1 MLESSIMQTKI
12 RGRFLRLAGLS
23 LVLILLIS
31 ACAGPKHLPLITPAA
46 LPEFTASPNPI
57 QRQTMAAANATP
69 TPVPSPTP
77 WPVAT
82 ATPSS
87 ILIKD
92 LAAEGLNPLTGL
104 PVDDQTLLQQRP
116 VLVKIANWP
125 QGLRPAAGLN
135 QADLVF
141 EYYIGAQANHFLA
154 VYYGQDS
161 EQVGPL
167 APARIL
173 DARLS
178 EHYQGILAYASADNT
193 VEKVLSEVLPGRA
206 FLRGFTPCPAMC
218 NLTDAGGE
226 NTYVN
231 TSAVRELYRA
241 ENPESDIVNLSG
253 LNFASRLFQRDAEAQ
268 QLSYLYADF
277 SVMQWDYDPQ
287 SGQYQLSQDYA
298 APDGSISIAP
308 SYDRVDGTPIAFDN
322 IIVLFASYIEYGTS
336 LYDIDF
342 REGDPH
348 QPALVLR
355 DGKLLYGTW
364 MTLDPFTPIQ
374 LTDASGQPLALK
386 PGRSWIVFAG
396 TKSPT
401 SEVEPGIWEII
412 FSLN

>member
-1 MLESSIMQTKI
+1 MLESSIMQAKI
-12 RGRFLRLAGLS
+12 RKRFLRLAGLS

-31 ACAGPKHLPLITPAA
+31 ACAGPKHLPQITPAA
-46 LPEFTASPNPI
+46 LPEFTATPNPI

-69 TPVPSPTP
+69 TPVPSSTP

-82 ATPSS
+82 ATPPSS
-87 ILIKD
+87 LIKD

-125 QGLRPAAGLN
+125 QGLRPAAGLD

-154 VYYGQDS
+154 VYHGQDS
-161 EQVGPL
+161 EHVGPL
-167 APARIL
+167 APARMV

-231 TSAVRELYRA
+231 TSAVQELYRA

-253 LNFASRLFQRDAEAQ
+253 LNFASRLSHWDAEVQ

-308 SYDRVDGTPIAFDN
+308 SYDRVDSTPIAFDN

-342 REGDPH
+342 RDGDPH

-364 MTLDPFTPIQ
+364 MTPDPFTPIQ

-396 TKSPT
+396 TKSST
-401 SEVEPGIWEII
+401 SEVEPGVWEVT

>member
-1 MLESSIMQTKI
+1 MLESSIMQAKI
-12 RGRFLRLAGLS
+12 RGRFLWFAGLS

-31 ACAGPKHLPLITPAA
+31 ACAGPKHLPQITPAA
-46 LPEFTASPNPI
+46 LPEFTPSPNPI

-82 ATPSS
+82 ATPPS

-154 VYYGQDS
+154 VYHGQDS

-167 APARIL
+167 APARMV

-253 LNFASRLFQRDAEAQ
+253 LNFASRLSQWNAEAQ
-268 QLSYLYADF
+268 QLSYMYADF
-277 SVMQWDYDPQ
+277 SVMQWEYDPQ

-298 APDGSISIAP
+298 APDGSISIAH

-322 IIVLFASYIEYGTS
+322 IIVLFASYFEYGTS

-342 REGDPH
+342 REGNPH

-364 MTLDPFTPIQ
+364 MTPDPFTPIQ
-374 LTDASGQPLALK
+374 LTDGSGQPLALK

-396 TKSPT
+396 TNSPT
-401 SEVEPGIWEII
+401 SEVEPGVWEIS

>member
-1 MLESSIMQTKI
+1 MQAKS
-12 RGRFLRLAGLS
+12 RARFLWMAGALS
-23 LVLILLIS
+23 ALIFLVS
-31 ACAGPKHLPLITPAA
+31 ACSSRSRLPQLTPAA
-46 LPEFTASPNPI
+46 IPSITTTPNPI

-82 ATPSS
+82 ATPPS

-92 LAAEGLNPLTGL
+92 LVAEGTNPLTGL
-104 PVDDQTLLQQRP
+104 PVNDPTLLQQRP
-116 VLVKIANWP
+116 VLVKVANWP

-141 EYYIGAQANHFLA
+141 EYYIGAQTNHFLA
-154 VYYGQDS
+154 VYYGQEA
-161 EQVGPL
+161 EQAGPL
-167 APARIL
+167 APARMV

-178 EHYQGILAYASADNT
+178 EHYQGILAYASADRT
-193 VEKVLSEVLPGRA
+193 VEKVLGEVLPGRA
-206 FLRGFTPCPAMC
+206 FVRGYTPCPAMC

-231 TSAVRELYRA
+231 TSALRELYLA
-241 ENPESDIVNLSG
+241 ENPKGDDVNLSG
-253 LNFASRLFQRDAEAQ
+253 LSFDSRLTRWDAEAQ

-277 SVMQWDYDPQ
+277 SVMQWDYDPR

-298 APDGSISIAP
+298 DPNGTIRIVP
-308 SYDRVDGTPIAFDN
+308 SLDRLDETPIAFDN
-322 IIVLFASYIEYGTS
+322 ILILFANYFEYGAAR
-336 LYDIDF
+336 YDIDF

-348 QPALVLR
+348 QQALVLR

-364 MTLDPFTPIQ
+364 MAPDPFSPIQ

-386 PGRSWIVFAG
+386 PGRSWIVFTG
-396 TKSPT
+396 TKSST
-401 SEVEPGIWEII
+401 NEVDRGIWEIA

>member
-1 MLESSIMQTKI
+1 
-12 RGRFLRLAGLS
+12 
-23 LVLILLIS
+23 
-31 ACAGPKHLPLITPAA
+31 
-46 LPEFTASPNPI
+46 
-57 QRQTMAAANATP
+57 MAAANATP

-396 TKSPT
+396 TNSPT
-401 SEVEPGIWEII
+401 SEVEPGVWEIS

>member
-1 MLESSIMQTKI
+1 MLESSIMQAKT
-12 RGRFLRLAGLS
+12 RVRLLRLVGLS
-23 LVLILLIS
+23 LVLILLVS
-31 ACAGPKHLPLITPAA
+31 ACAVPKHLPQITPAA
-46 LPEFTASPNPI
+46 LPDYTATPNLI

-77 WPVAT
+77 WPIAT
-82 ATPSS
+82 TTAAPTQ
-87 ILIKD
+87 LD
-92 LAAEGLNPLTGL
+92 LTADGLNPLTGL
-104 PVDDQTLLQQRP
+104 PVDDQTCLQQRP

-141 EYYIGAQANHFLA
+141 EYYIGAQTNHFLA

-167 APARIL
+167 APARMV

-178 EHYQGILAYASADNT
+178 EHYQGILTYASADNT

-218 NLTDAGGE
+218 NLTDDGGE

-308 SYDRVDGTPIAFDN
+308 SYDRVDSTPIAFDN

-396 TKSPT
+396 TNSPT
-401 SEVEPGIWEII
+401 SEVEPGVWEIS

>member
-1 MLESSIMQTKI
+1 MQAKI
-12 RGRFLRLAGLS
+12 RGRIFRLAGLS
-23 LVLILLIS
+23 LVLILLLS
-31 ACAGPKHLPLITPAA
+31 ACAGAKHLPQITPAA
-46 LPEFTASPNPI
+46 LPEFTATPNPI

-82 ATPSS
+82 ATPPS

-154 VYYGQDS
+154 VYHGQDS

-167 APARIL
+167 APARMV

-231 TSAVRELYRA
+231 TSAVQELYRA

-253 LNFASRLFQRDAEAQ
+253 LNFASRLSHWDAEVQ

-308 SYDRVDGTPIAFDN
+308 SYDRVDSTPIAFDN

-342 REGDPH
+342 RDGDPH

-364 MTLDPFTPIQ
+364 MTPDPFTPIQ

-396 TKSPT
+396 TKSST
-401 SEVEPGIWEII
+401 SEVEPGVWEVT

>member
-1 MLESSIMQTKI
+1 MLESSRMQAKI
-12 RGRFLRLAGLS
+12 RARFVRLAGLS

-31 ACAGPKHLPLITPAA
+31 ACTVSKHLPQITPAT
-46 LPEFTASPNPI
+46 LPDFTATPNLI

-92 LAAEGLNPLTGL
+92 LAAEGINPLTGL
-104 PVDDQTLLQQRP
+104 PVNDQTLLQQRP

-125 QGLRPAAGLN
+125 QSLRPAAGLN

-141 EYYIGAQANHFLA
+141 EYYIGAQMNHFLA
-154 VYYGQDS
+154 VYHGQDA

-167 APARIL
+167 APARMV

-178 EHYQGILAYASADNT
+178 EHYQGVLAYASADST
-193 VEKVLSEVLPGRA
+193 VGEVLSSVLPGRA
-206 FLRGFTPCPAMC
+206 FVRGFTPCPAMC

-231 TSAVRELYRA
+231 TGAVQELYQT
-241 ENPESDIVNLSG
+241 ENPNGDDINLSG
-253 LNFASRLFQRDAEAQ
+253 LSFDSRLTQWDAEAQ

-287 SGQYQLSQDYA
+287 SGQYLLSQDYA

-308 SYDRVDGTPIAFDN
+308 SYDRIDGTPIAFDN
-322 IIVLFASYIEYGTS
+322 IIILFANYFEYGAAR
-336 LYDIDF
+336 YDIDF

-364 MTLDPFTPIQ
+364 MAPDPFSPIQ
-374 LTDASGQPLALK
+374 LNDPFGQPLELK
-386 PGRSWIVFAG
+386 PGRSWVVFA
-396 TKSPT
+396 TT
-401 SEVEPGIWEII
+401 QTNATEVESGIWEIF

>member
-1 MLESSIMQTKI
+1 MLESGIMQAKI
-12 RGRFLRLAGLS
+12 RGRIFRLAGLS
-23 LVLILLIS
+23 LVLILLLS
-31 ACAGPKHLPLITPAA
+31 ACAGAKHLPQITPAA
-46 LPEFTASPNPI
+46 LPEFTATPNPI

-82 ATPSS
+82 ATPPS

-154 VYYGQDS
+154 VYHGQDS

-167 APARIL
+167 APARMV

-231 TSAVRELYRA
+231 TSAVQELYRA

-253 LNFASRLFQRDAEAQ
+253 LNFASRLSHWDAEVQ

-342 REGDPH
+342 RDGDPH

-364 MTLDPFTPIQ
+364 MTPDPFTPIQ

-396 TKSPT
+396 TKSST
-401 SEVEPGIWEII
+401 SEVEPGVWEVT

>member
-1 MLESSIMQTKI
+1 MLESSIMQAKI
-12 RGRFLRLAGLS
+12 RARFQLLAGAAFA
-23 LVLILLIS
+23 LILLIS
-31 ACAGPKHLPLITPAA
+31 ACAGPKHLPQITPAA
-46 LPEFTASPNPI
+46 LPEFTPTPNPI

-69 TPVPSPTP
+69 TPIPSPTP

-87 ILIKD
+87 ILVKD

-141 EYYIGAQANHFLA
+141 EYYIGAQMNHFLA
-154 VYYGQDS
+154 VYHGQDS
-161 EQVGPL
+161 EQAGPL
-167 APARIL
+167 APARMV

-193 VEKVLSEVLPGRA
+193 VEKVLSDVLPGRA
-206 FLRGFTPCPAMC
+206 FLRGFTSCPAMC

-241 ENPESDIVNLSG
+241 ENPDSDIVNLSG
-253 LNFASRLFQRDAEAQ
+253 LNFASRLSQWDAEAQ

-348 QPALVLR
+348 QPALVFR

-364 MTLDPFTPIQ
+364 MTPDPFTPIQ

-386 PGRSWIVFAG
+386 PGRSWMVFAG

-401 SEVEPGIWEII
+401 SEVKPGIWEIT

>member
-1 MLESSIMQTKI
+1 MLESTIMQSKT
-12 RGRFLRLAGLS
+12 RVRFLQLACAALAFFF
-23 LVLILLIS
+23 LAS
-31 ACAGPKHLPLITPAA
+31 ACSPDSRLPQLTPAA
-46 LPEFTASPNPI
+46 VPSITATPNLI

-69 TPVPSPTP
+69 TPIPSPTP

-104 PVDDQTLLQQRP
+104 PADDENLLQQRP

-141 EYYIGAQANHFLA
+141 EYYIGAQTNHFLA
-154 VYYGQDS
+154 VYHGQDS

-167 APARIL
+167 APARMV

-178 EHYQGILAYASADNT
+178 EHYQGVLAYASADNT
-193 VEKVLSEVLPGRA
+193 VEQVLSEVLPGRS
-206 FLRGFTPCPAMC
+206 FVRGFTSCPAMC
-218 NLTDAGGE
+218 NLSDAGSE

-231 TSAVRELYRA
+231 TGALRELHQA
-241 ENPESDIVNLSG
+241 ENPDGNDVNLSG
-253 LNFASRLFQRDAEAQ
+253 LSFASRVSQWDAEAQ

-277 SVMQWDYDPQ
+277 SVMQWDYDSQ
-287 SGQYQLSQDYA
+287 SRQYQLSQDYA
-298 APDGSISIAP
+298 DPDGTIRIAP
-308 SYDRVDGTPIAFDN
+308 SNDRVDGIRIAFDN
-322 IIVLFASYIEYGTS
+322 VVILFASYFEYGPTR
-336 LYDIDF
+336 YDIDF

-348 QPALVLR
+348 QPALVFR

-364 MTLDPFTPIQ
+364 MAPDPFSPIQ
-374 LTDASGQPLALK
+374 LFDTYGQPLALK
-386 PGRSWIVFAG
+386 PGRTWIVFTG

-401 SEVEPGIWEII
+401 SEVEPGIWEIT

>member
-1 MLESSIMQTKI
+1 MQAKI
-12 RGRFLRLAGLS
+12 RARFQWLAGAAFA
-23 LVLILLIS
+23 LILVIS
-31 ACAGPKHLPLITPAA
+31 ACAGPKHLPQITPAE
-46 LPEFTASPNPI
+46 LPEFTATPNPI

-69 TPVPSPTP
+69 TPIPSPTP

-87 ILIKD
+87 ILVKD

-141 EYYIGAQANHFLA
+141 EYYIGAQTNHFLA
-154 VYYGQDS
+154 VYYGQDA

-167 APARIL
+167 APARMV

-178 EHYQGILAYASADNT
+178 EHYQGILTYASADNT
-193 VEKVLSEVLPGRA
+193 VEKVLSEVLPGRN

-218 NLTDAGGE
+218 NLTDDGGE

-231 TSAVRELYRA
+231 TSALRDLYRA
-241 ENPESDIVNLSG
+241 ENVESDNINLSG
-253 LNFASRLFQRDAEAQ
+253 LSFASHLSQWDAEAQ

-277 SVMQWDYDPQ
+277 SVMQWNYDPQ
-287 SGQYQLSQDYA
+287 SGQYQLSQDYT

-322 IIVLFASYIEYGTS
+322 VIVLFANYIEYGTS

-364 MTLDPFTPIQ
+364 MTPDPFTPIQ
-374 LTDASGQPLALK
+374 LKDASGQPLALK

-396 TKSPT
+396 SKSST
-401 SEVEPGIWEII
+401 SEVEPGVWEIT

>member
-1 MLESSIMQTKI
+1 MLESNIMQAKI

-31 ACAGPKHLPLITPAA
+31 ACAGPKHLPQITPAA

-82 ATPSS
+82 ATPPS

-154 VYYGQDS
+154 VYSAQDS

-167 APARIL
+167 APARMV

-193 VEKVLSEVLPGRA
+193 VGKVLSEVLPGRA

-253 LNFASRLFQRDAEAQ
+253 LNFASRLSQWDAEAQ

-364 MTLDPFTPIQ
+364 MTPDPFTPIQ
-374 LTDASGQPLALK
+374 LTDGSGQPLALK

-396 TKSPT
+396 TNSPT
-401 SEVEPGIWEII
+401 SEVEPGIWEIT

>member
-1 MLESSIMQTKI
+1 
-12 RGRFLRLAGLS
+12 
-23 LVLILLIS
+23 
-31 ACAGPKHLPLITPAA
+31 
-46 LPEFTASPNPI
+46 
-57 QRQTMAAANATP
+57 
-69 TPVPSPTP
+69 
-77 WPVAT
+77 
-82 ATPSS
+82 
-87 ILIKD
+87 
-92 LAAEGLNPLTGL
+92 
-104 PVDDQTLLQQRP
+104 
-116 VLVKIANWP
+116 
-125 QGLRPAAGLN
+125 
-135 QADLVF
+135 
-141 EYYIGAQANHFLA
+141 
-154 VYYGQDS
+154 
-161 EQVGPL
+161 
-167 APARIL
+167 
-173 DARLS
+173 
-178 EHYQGILAYASADNT
+178 
-193 VEKVLSEVLPGRA
+193 
-206 FLRGFTPCPAMC
+206 MC

-253 LNFASRLFQRDAEAQ
+253 LNFASRLSQWDAEAQ

-348 QPALVLR
+348 QPALVFR

-364 MTLDPFTPIQ
+364 MTPDPFTPIQ

-401 SEVEPGIWEII
+401 SEVEPGIWEIT
-412 FSLN
+412 FSHN